1 MRIPRIHHP
10 ATLAAG
16 LSVEL
21 GDSAANHVARVL
33 SLPAGAPLIL
43 FDGTGGECEA
53 VVETIDTRRVVARV
67 LAHHAHER
75 EAPHEH
81 KHAQDNTR
89 TERKENTEQKPAEH
103 GVNRIVPLF
112 TERCGVQL
120 TGE

>member
-16 LSVEL
+16 LSVAL

-33 SLPAGAPLIL
+33 RLPAGATLIL

-53 VVETIDTRRVVARV
+53 VVVTIDKRRGVARV

-75 EAPHEH
+75 EAPLELWL
-81 KHAQDNTR
+81 ALGISR
-89 TERKENTEQKPAEH
+89 GERM
-103 GVNRIVPLF
+103 VFLVFL
-112 TERCGVQL
+112 V
-120 TGE
+120 